1 MKHEINECKSGLDIT
16 IDDMKNKRNELLK
29 AFQECQ
35 EGKCS
40 CPTEEYKNLESLEIE
55 ETTENITLHLKYK
68 EGTKININEIN
79 KCLEHTER
87 KVTNK

>member
-1 MKHEINECKSGLDIT
+1 MKHEINESKNGLDIT
-16 IDDMKNKRNELLK
+16 VNDIKNQKTELLK

-55 ETTENITLHLKYK
+55 ETDEHITLHLKSK
-68 EGTKININEIN
+68 EGTKFNKNEIN

-87 KVTNK
+87 KVKNK